1 MLAPT
6 LKYADPIAQE
16 LPLFARSARASVKPR
31 HIKRLS
37 IRVALRADARWSVAF
52 TNALLAPPLPHVQEL
67 FSAAQ
72 NSRVLRRKILG
83 AYERPASAFPWIL
96 DPKSTRS
103 IIARYSKSE

>member
-37 IRVALRADARWSVAF
+37 IRVALRAHRLWVAA
-52 TNALLAPPLPHVQEL
+52 T
-67 FSAAQ
+67 
-72 NSRVLRRKILG
+72 G
-83 AYERPASAFPWIL
+83 ASL
-96 DPKSTRS
+96 CH
-103 IIARYSKSE
+103 